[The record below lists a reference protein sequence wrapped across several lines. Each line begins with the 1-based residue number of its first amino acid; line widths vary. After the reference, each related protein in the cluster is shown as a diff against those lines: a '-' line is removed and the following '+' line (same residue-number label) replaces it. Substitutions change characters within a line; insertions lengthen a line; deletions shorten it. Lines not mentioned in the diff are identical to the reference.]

1 MLTQEGGPTGSE
13 QPPLQD
19 SPNSTA
25 GGGGEVVANVLSPQG
40 AWRGQVADLKRRP
53 QDEVSDGAGLSSSKS
68 PPDPE
73 ILGLYALEH
82 DTWPGEFSS
91 GSMIKF
97 ARS

>member
-1 MLTQEGGPTGSE
+1 M
-13 QPPLQD
+13 
-19 SPNSTA
+19 
-25 GGGGEVVANVLSPQG
+25 
-40 AWRGQVADLKRRP
+40 ADLKRRP

-82 DTWPGEFSS
+82 DTWPGEFYS